1 MQAGLWGLQQTGS
14 LEATL
19 LQTVNAGGD
28 TDTNGA
34 DAGAVLGARD
44 GIGAIPPRWLENI
57 RDIATVSDIAGR
69 LLLRATEKA

>member
-1 MQAGLWGLQQTGS
+1 
-14 LEATL
+14 
-19 LQTVNAGGD
+19 VNAGGD

-57 RDIATVSDIAGR
+57 RDIATVDDIAGR